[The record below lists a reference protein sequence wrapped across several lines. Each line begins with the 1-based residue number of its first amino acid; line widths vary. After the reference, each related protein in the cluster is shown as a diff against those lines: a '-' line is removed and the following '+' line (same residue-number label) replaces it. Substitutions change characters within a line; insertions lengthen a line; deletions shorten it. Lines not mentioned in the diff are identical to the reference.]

1 VARAELAMQGFSP
14 VVDSAGNGIG
24 GATVQLKTVL
34 DVNATTYSA
43 ITGGTSSTASFS
55 TNADGTIPRY
65 ADTGS
70 YHVYVNGV
78 FEGRAEV
85 VSAQDV
91 GAVTGIAATIVDA
104 KGDIIAATAA
114 DTVARLPVGSNG
126 QVLTA
131 ASGQTT
137 GLQWATPSG
146 GSGLPAGGTV
156 GQVVTNTGSGT
167 GDWQTPDVT
176 QAELTAHEADTT
188 GVHGIAD
195 TTRLVTSNIHNG
207 TSYQTR
213 STSSQMEI
221 WEGPTAPTI
230 GGAGNAINGDLW
242 GETA

>member
-14 VVDSAGNGIG
+14 VVDTAGNGIG

-85 VSAQDV
+85 VSAQDL

-146 GSGLPAGGTV
+146 GTGLPAGGTV
-156 GQVVTNTGSGT
+156 GQVVTNTSPGT
-167 GDWQTPDVT
+167 GDWATPDVT
-176 QAELTAHEADTT
+176 QAELDAHAASTST
-188 GVHGIAD
+188 HGVD
-195 TTRLVTSNIHNG
+195 FTRLVTSNIHNG
-207 TSYQTR
+207 SAYQTR
-213 STSSQMEI
+213 STLSDMEI
-221 WEGPTAPTI
+221 FLGPDAPTI
-230 GGAGNAINGDLW
+230 GGAGNAQNDDIW
-242 GETA
+242 GQTS